1 MYAALSPV
9 LIWATNLPYYHDE
22 EEATMGRQVITSQD
36 VQDAITA
43 KAASGALAAGSPAP
57 APPPD
62 EYSDRLIKYI
72 PGEIVSVY
80 LFVNGVLVTAG
91 GQIPP
96 KTMSWLR
103 WLVFAF
109 LFVLTPVYLSR
120 VQDVKKKQQW
130 AIVMISFVIWV
141 FTLGGPFAQF
151 SWYHPVYGA
160 VLLPLYT
167 FLIAIVEAKK

>member
-1 MYAALSPV
+1 
-9 LIWATNLPYYHDE
+9 
-22 EEATMGRQVITSQD
+22 MGREVITSQD
-36 VQDAITA
+36 VNDAI
-43 KAASGALAAGSPAP
+43 AARDAAGTLAAGGDGNVPNA
-57 APPPD
+57 D

-80 LFVNGVLVTAG
+80 LFVSGVLVTAS
-91 GQIPP
+91 GQITP
-96 KTMSWLR
+96 KTLNYLQWGL
-103 WLVFAF
+103 FAF
-109 LFVLTPVYLSR
+109 LFIMTPVYLSR
-120 VQDVKKKQQW
+120 VQAVKKKQQW

-167 FLIAIVEAKK
+167 FTIAVVEAKR